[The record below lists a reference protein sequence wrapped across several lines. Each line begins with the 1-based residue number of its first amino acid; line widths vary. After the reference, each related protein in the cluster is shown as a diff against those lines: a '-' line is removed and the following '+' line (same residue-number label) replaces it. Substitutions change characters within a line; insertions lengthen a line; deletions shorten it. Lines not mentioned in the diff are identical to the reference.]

1 MADPQWQA
9 IVIKLLDQ
17 EKLDVQ
23 EQDYL
28 QKNIDR
34 LIEHFSRFDEDKEFA
49 DYLKS
54 LKK

>member
-9 IVIKLLDQ
+9 IVIKLLDKEQ
-17 EKLDVQ
+17 LDTQ
-23 EQDYL
+23 EQNYL

-34 LIEHFSRFDEDKEFA
+34 LIEHFSRYEEDKEFA